1 MTDHGMIKNENAG
14 AWTDKEQACAAKET
28 PKGQAG
34 ADRTVQLSARL
45 TAIANMVSR
54 GKRVCDVGCD
64 HGFVSIYLV
73 QKGIAPF
80 VLAMDVGKG
89 PLAQAQKH
97 VEEAGLTGRITTR
110 LSDGLAAYRENEAEC
125 LVIAGMGGPLMSRIL
140 SDAKAGTFTEL
151 VLAPQS
157 EIPQFRR
164 FLDEHGFGIV
174 EEELVYE
181 DGKYYPV
188 MKAVPRTVQIVY
200 GDRRAAAAE
209 DDSART
215 AEGSGT
221 QATAEESN
229 VRTAAADSGM
239 QITPGNAAERSFTS
253 EKELGYRFGALLLA
267 RKHPVLLQ
275 YLHKER
281 EKLREILGELENRQG
296 ERIEERRNTLR
307 KELYD
312 IEKALERFM
321 QG

>member
-1 MTDHGMIKNENAG
+1 MTDHRMTENKNAA
-14 AWTDKEQACAAKET
+14 AWTESGQTCIAKET

-34 ADRTVQLSARL
+34 ADRTVQLSERL
-45 TAIANMVSR
+45 TTIANMVSR
-54 GKRVCDVGCD
+54 GRSVCDVGCD

-89 PLAQAQKH
+89 PLAQAKKH

-110 LSDGLAAYRENEAEC
+110 LSDGLAAYREHEAEC

-157 EIPQFRR
+157 EVPQFRR
-164 FLDEHGFGIV
+164 FLDEHGFCIV

-200 GDRRAAAAE
+200 GDRR
-209 DDSART
+209 T
-215 AEGSGT
+215 
-221 QATAEESN
+221 
-229 VRTAAADSGM
+229 
-239 QITPGNAAERSFTS
+239 AAERSFTS

-275 YLHKER
+275 YLHKEQ
-281 EKLREILGELENRQG
+281 EKLKEILDELENRQG

-312 IEKALERFM
+312 IEKVLEQFM
-321 QG
+321 RS

>member
-1 MTDHGMIKNENAG
+1 MADHRMTENKNAA
-14 AWTDKEQACAAKET
+14 AWTENGQTRMAKET
-28 PKGQAG
+28 PKGQAV
-34 ADRTVQLSARL
+34 ADRTVQLSERL
-45 TAIANMVSR
+45 TTIANMVSR
-54 GKRVCDVGCD
+54 GRSVCDVGCD

-157 EIPQFRR
+157 EVPQFRR
-164 FLDEHGFGIV
+164 FLDEHGFCIV

-200 GDRRAAAAE
+200 GDRR
-209 DDSART
+209 T
-215 AEGSGT
+215 
-221 QATAEESN
+221 
-229 VRTAAADSGM
+229 
-239 QITPGNAAERSFTS
+239 AAERSFTS

-275 YLHKER
+275 YLHKEQ
-281 EKLREILGELENRQG
+281 EKLKEILDELENRQG

-312 IEKALERFM
+312 IEKVLERLM
-321 QG
+321 RS

>member
-1 MTDHGMIKNENAG
+1 MTDHRMTENKNAA
-14 AWTDKEQACAAKET
+14 AWTENGQTCIAKET

-34 ADRTVQLSARL
+34 ADRTVQLSERL
-45 TAIANMVSR
+45 TTIANMVSR
-54 GKRVCDVGCD
+54 GRSVCDVGCD

-97 VEEAGLTGRITTR
+97 VQEAGLTGRITTR
-110 LSDGLAAYRENEAEC
+110 LSDGLAAYREHEAEC

-140 SDAKAGTFTEL
+140 SDAKAATFAEL

-188 MKAVPRTVQIVY
+188 MKAVPL
-200 GDRRAAAAE
+200 GDRQNAAAA
-209 DDSART
+209 DGSARII

-221 QATAEESN
+221 QATVEESN
-229 VRTAAADSGM
+229 VRIVTADSGM

-281 EKLREILGELENRQG
+281 EKLKEILDELENRQG

-312 IEKALERFM
+312 IEKVLERLM
-321 QG
+321 RS

>member
-1 MTDHGMIKNENAG
+1 MTDLGMMKNENAG

-28 PKGQAG
+28 PKGQTG

-54 GKRVCDVGCD
+54 GKSVCDVGCD

-174 EEELVYE
+174 DEELVFE

-188 MKAVPRTVQIVY
+188 MKAVPRTVQIAY
-200 GDRRAAAAE
+200 GDRRAAAAMGSNAQIAE
-209 DDSART
+209 VQIARESVT
-215 AEGSGT
+215 VGSFISGT
-221 QATAEESN
+221 EQQ
-229 VRTAAADSGM
+229 R
-239 QITPGNAAERSFTS
+239 
-253 EKELGYRFGALLLA
+253 ELGYRFGALLLA
-267 RKHPVLLQ
+267 RKHPVLRQ
-275 YLHKER
+275 YLHKEQ
-281 EKLREILGELENRQG
+281 EKLRKILGELENRQG

-312 IEKALERFM
+312 IEKALEQFM
-321 QG
+321 RS

>member
-1 MTDHGMIKNENAG
+1 MTDHRMTENKNAA
-14 AWTDKEQACAAKET
+14 AWTENGQTCIAKET

-34 ADRTVQLSARL
+34 ADRTVQLSERL
-45 TAIANMVSR
+45 TTIANMVSR
-54 GKRVCDVGCD
+54 GMSVCDVGCD

-89 PLAQAQKH
+89 PLAQAKKH

-110 LSDGLAAYRENEAEC
+110 LSDGLTAYREHEAEC

-157 EIPQFRR
+157 EVPQFRR

-188 MKAVPRTVQIVY
+188 MKAVPL
-200 GDRRAAAAE
+200 GDHR
-209 DDSART
+209 
-215 AEGSGT
+215 
-221 QATAEESN
+221 
-229 VRTAAADSGM
+229 
-239 QITPGNAAERSFTS
+239 NAAERSFTS

-275 YLHKER
+275 YLHKEQ
-281 EKLREILGELENRQG
+281 EKLREILDELEDRQG
-296 ERIEERRNTLR
+296 ERIAERRNTLR

-312 IEKALERFM
+312 IEKVLEQLMRS
-321 QG
+321 

>member
-1 MTDHGMIKNENAG
+1 MTDHGMMKNENAA
-14 AWTDKEQACAAKET
+14 AWTDKEQVCAAKEI

-54 GKRVCDVGCD
+54 GKSVCDVGCD

-174 EEELVYE
+174 EEELVFE

-188 MKAVPRTVQIVY
+188 MKAVSRTVQMAY
-200 GDRRAAAAE
+200 GDRRAAAAMGSNAQIAE
-209 DDSART
+209 VQIARESVT
-215 AEGSGT
+215 VGSFISGT
-221 QATAEESN
+221 EQQ
-229 VRTAAADSGM
+229 R
-239 QITPGNAAERSFTS
+239 
-253 EKELGYRFGALLLA
+253 ELGYRFGALLLE
-267 RKHPVLLQ
+267 RKHPVLRQ
-275 YLHKER
+275 YLHREQ

-312 IEKALERFM
+312 IEKALDIYSVLESSDNA
-321 QG
+321 